1 MGDVNFSTP
10 AYCSAM
16 RKIHITAMLATSVAI
31 SALFSTA
38 LPVQNVSAEGSSA
51 ELISVGRWV
60 LALGFH
66 SSV

>member
-1 MGDVNFSTP
+1 
-10 AYCSAM
+10 M